1 MHHLL
6 LMRHAKAERAK
17 DDQSDHGRALAE
29 SGIAAAKRIR
39 RKLKVLSIEPDV
51 VLVSSAR
58 RTRET
63 LACILNAH
71 MAPRVDVL
79 DSLYMAPASRV
90 IKLLHELRETAN
102 SVLVIGHNPGIG
114 ELAAQ
119 LATADAESQS
129 ARRLTEGF
137 PTARVADFLV
147 LTPWRQLH
155 PNGVRLQRLIDPND

>member
-6 LMRHAKAERAK
+6 LMRHAKAERTK
-17 DDQSDHGRALAE
+17 DDQSDHGRALAQ
-29 SGIAAAKRIR
+29 SGIAAAKRIG
-39 RKLKVLSIEPDV
+39 RKLKMLSIEPDV

-71 MAPRVDVL
+71 TAPRVDVL
-79 DSLYMAPASRV
+79 ESLYMTPASRI

-119 LATADAESQS
+119 LAAADADSRA
-129 ARRLTEGF
+129 ARQLTEGF